1 MLFFTSKIFKIFAI
15 LIAVSFLT
23 PAITDLS
30 AAQTMQTET
39 FFNRQYYNLR
49 TIARYYGF
57 RLSFR
62 SNRVYMTGKF
72 HNFTFTPEKMA
83 ASFNGVQMTL
93 SHAVYSKNG
102 SCYISKIDYDT
113 ILMPLIDRTN
123 MKRHKVQT
131 VFIDPGH
138 GGKDVGAEGIY
149 YSEKNLTLRLAS
161 KVRTLL
167 RKANFN
173 VIMSRRS
180 DTYLTLKERADLAN
194 KSNADIFVSIHFN
207 SAANKKVYGLESYC
221 MTPVG
226 ASSSNSSKIEWQKHN
241 GNLHD
246 RNNFALAYLM
256 QRSMLGH
263 SKALDRGVKHA
274 RFLVL
279 REVKM
284 PAVLV
289 ECGFLSN
296 PDSERIIGTDL
307 YLNQIAKGIAY
318 SIINYKKVAENATL
332 KK

>member
-1 MLFFTSKIFKIFAI
+1 MQFSGSRILKIFAVFA
-15 LIAVSFLT
+15 AVNFFI
-23 PAITDLS
+23 PAVTELS
-30 AAQTMQTET
+30 ASRPMQTVT

-62 SNRVYMTGKF
+62 SNRVYMTGKY
-72 HNFTFTPEKMA
+72 HNFFFTPEKMT
-83 ASFNGVQMTL
+83 ASFNGVQITL
-93 SHAVYSKNG
+93 SHALYSKNG
-102 SCYISKIDYDT
+102 TFYISKIDYDT
-113 ILMPLIDRTN
+113 MLMPLINRTN
-123 MKRHKVQT
+123 MKQHKVNT

-138 GGKDVGAEGIY
+138 GGKDVGAEGRY

-161 KVRTLL
+161 KVRFLL
-167 RKANFN
+167 RQAGFN

-180 DTYLTLKERADLAN
+180 DTYLTLKERANAAN
-194 KSNADIFVSIHFN
+194 KSKADIFVSIHFN
-207 SAANKKVYGLESYC
+207 SAANKKVYGLETYC

-226 ASSSNSSKIEWQKHN
+226 ASSSNASKIEWERHN

-256 QRSMLGH
+256 QRSMLGY
-263 SKALDRGVKHA
+263 SKALDRSVKHA

-296 PDSERIIGTDL
+296 PGSERIIGTDR
-307 YLNQIAKGIAY
+307 YLNQIAKGIAH
-318 SIINYKKVAENATL
+318 SIINYKKAAENAAL

>member
-1 MLFFTSKIFKIFAI
+1 MA
-15 LIAVSFLT
+15 
-23 PAITDLS
+23 PAIPDLS
-30 AAQTMQTET
+30 AAQSMQSVT

-57 RLSFR
+57 RLSFK

-72 HNFTFTPEKMA
+72 HNFYFTPEKMT

-93 SHAVYSKNG
+93 AHALFSKNG
-102 SCYISKIDYDT
+102 TYYISKIDYDT
-113 ILMPLIDRTN
+113 MLMPLINRTN
-123 MKRHKVQT
+123 MKRHKVKT
-131 VFIDPGH
+131 VFLDPGH
-138 GGKDVGAEGIY
+138 GGKDVGAEGRY
-149 YSEKNLTLRLAS
+149 YSEKNITLRLAS

-167 RKANFN
+167 HKAGFN

-180 DTYLTLKERADLAN
+180 DVYLTLKKRADIAN
-194 KSNADIFVSIHFN
+194 KSKADIFVSIHFN

-221 MTPVG
+221 MTPAG
-226 ASSSNSSKIEWQKHN
+226 ASSSNASKIEWERYN

-246 RNNFALAYLM
+246 RNNFALTYLM
-256 QRSMLGH
+256 QRSMLGY

-279 REVKM
+279 REVNM

-296 PDSERIIGTDL
+296 PDSERIIGTDR
-307 YLNQIAKGIAY
+307 YLNQIAKGIAHA
-318 SIINYKKVAENATL
+318 IINYKKAAENATL